1 MKRRGI
7 EMVEVLFALFFVAIG
22 GLLGAAISSAEAYE
36 NGVRDCAEG
45 RAVLHDMPDGSKVV
59 VKLKEVGK

>member
-1 MKRRGI
+1 MKRRGS
-7 EMVEVLFALFFVAIG
+7 ETAEALFALVMFAVG
-22 GLLGAAISSAEAYE
+22 GLLGASLGSGPAYE
-36 NGVRDCAEG
+36 KGVRDCAEG